1 MPSFWVLEDDW
12 TGLICVAKKK
22 ENILQFMMTN
32 NMLRDAEL
40 DPDTRSYAF
49 REWEDEEIERF
60 VKLILNKEEITDN
73 DIEKITEGIDI
84 TVEEYVQIKLKKRDV
99 TDKDI
104 LDVIFKEVDILYPT
118 YTIRRTSAPDVK
130 KFVERKLDEYVY
142 EEDNEGNFYY
152 YLPNLLYS
160 YEITEG

>member
-1 MPSFWVLEDDW
+1 MSSFWILEDDW

-49 REWEDEEIERF
+49 REWEDEEIENF
-60 VKLILNKEEITDN
+60 VKLILDKQEITDS
-73 DIEKITEGIDI
+73 DIEKITETMDI
-84 TVEEYVQIKLKKRDV
+84 TVEQYVQIKLKKRDV

-104 LDVIFKEVDILYPT
+104 LDVISQEVDILYPT

-130 KFVERKLDEYVY
+130 KFVERKLDEYIY
-142 EEDNEGNFYY
+142 EVDDESNFYY
-152 YLPNLLYS
+152 HLPNLLFAYK
-160 YEITEG
+160 ITQG

>member
-1 MPSFWVLEDDW
+1 MSSFWILEDDW

-49 REWEDEEIERF
+49 REWEDEEIENF
-60 VKLILNKEEITDN
+60 VKLILDKQEITDS
-73 DIEKITEGIDI
+73 DIEKITEELDI
-84 TVEEYVQIKLKKRDV
+84 TVEQYVQIKLKKRDV

-104 LDVIFKEVDILYPT
+104 LDVISQEVDILYPT
-118 YTIRRTSAPDVK
+118 YTIRKISAPDVK
-130 KFVERKLDEYVY
+130 KFVERKLDEYIY
-142 EEDNEGNFYY
+142 EVDDENNFYY
-152 YLPNLLYS
+152 HLPNLLFTYK
-160 YEITEG
+160 ITQV

>member
-60 VKLILNKEEITDN
+60 VKLILNKEEITDD
-73 DIEKITEGIDI
+73 DIEKITESLDI
-84 TVEEYVQIKLKKRDV
+84 TVEQYVQIKLKKRDV

-104 LDVIFKEVDILYPT
+104 LDVISKEVDILYPT
-118 YTIRRTSAPDVK
+118 YTVRRTSAPNVK

-142 EEDNEGNFYY
+142 GEDNEGNFYY
-152 YLPNLLYS
+152 HLPNLLYS
-160 YEITEG
+160 YKITEG

>member
-1 MPSFWVLEDDW
+1 MSSFWILEDDW

-49 REWEDEEIERF
+49 REWEDEEIENF
-60 VKLILNKEEITDN
+60 VKLILDKQEITDS
-73 DIEKITEGIDI
+73 DIEKITEELDI
-84 TVEEYVQIKLKKRDV
+84 TVEQYVQIKLKKRDV

-104 LDVIFKEVDILYPT
+104 LDVISQEVDILYPT
-118 YTIRRTSAPDVK
+118 YTIRRISAPDVK
-130 KFVERKLDEYVY
+130 KFVERKLDEYIY
-142 EEDNEGNFYY
+142 EVDDENNFYY
-152 YLPNLLYS
+152 HLPNLLFTYK
-160 YEITEG
+160 ITQG

>member
-1 MPSFWVLEDDW
+1 MSSFWILEDDW

-49 REWEDEEIERF
+49 REWEDEEIENF
-60 VKLILNKEEITDN
+60 VKLILDKQEITDS
-73 DIEKITEGIDI
+73 DIEKITEELDI
-84 TVEEYVQIKLKKRDV
+84 TVEQYVQIKLKKRDV

-104 LDVIFKEVDILYPT
+104 LDVISQEVDILYPT
-118 YTIRRTSAPDVK
+118 YTIRRISAPDVK
-130 KFVERKLDEYVY
+130 KFVERKLDEYIY
-142 EEDNEGNFYY
+142 EVDDENNFYY
-152 YLPNLLYS
+152 HLPNLLFTYK
-160 YEITEG
+160 ITQV

>member
-49 REWEDEEIERF
+49 EGWEDKEIERF
-60 VKLILNKEEITDN
+60 VKLILNKEEITDS
-73 DIEKITEGIDI
+73 DIEKITEELDI

-104 LDVIFKEVDILYPT
+104 LDVISKEVDILYPT
-118 YTIRRTSAPDVK
+118 YTVRRTSAPEVK

-142 EEDNEGNFYY
+142 EEELTEEFFN
-152 YLPNLLYS
+152 NL
-160 YEITEG
+160 EDIDQ

>member
-1 MPSFWVLEDDW
+1 MSSFWILEDDW

-49 REWEDEEIERF
+49 REWEDEEIENF
-60 VKLILNKEEITDN
+60 VKLILDKQEITDS
-73 DIEKITEGIDI
+73 DIEKITEELDI
-84 TVEEYVQIKLKKRDV
+84 TVEQYVQIKLKKRDV

-104 LDVIFKEVDILYPT
+104 LDVISKEVDILYPT

-130 KFVERKLDEYVY
+130 KFVERKLDEYIY
-142 EEDNEGNFYY
+142 EVDDESNFYY
-152 YLPNLLYS
+152 HLPNLLFTYK
-160 YEITEG
+160 IIQG

>member
-1 MPSFWVLEDDW
+1 MPSFWILEDDW

-22 ENILQFMMTN
+22 ENILQFMMSN

-49 REWEDEEIERF
+49 EEWEDEEIEKF
-60 VKLILNKEEITDN
+60 VKLILNKEEITDD
-73 DIEKITEGIDI
+73 DIEKVTDSMDI
-84 TVEEYVQIKLKKRDV
+84 IVEQYVQIKLKKQNV

-104 LDVIFKEVDILYPT
+104 LDTISKEVDILYPT
-118 YTIRRTSAPDVK
+118 YTVRRTSAPDVK

-142 EEDNEGNFYY
+142 EEDNQGNFYY
-152 YLPNLLYS
+152 HLPNLLDS
-160 YEITEG
+160 YEITDG